1 MNTKETLQQM
11 QQLKFH
17 GMQASYSMQLE
28 LPIHQQLEA
37 HELIAQLIQAE
48 LLCRTNERTAYYLRL
63 AKLRLPAVA
72 EQVACSAARN
82 FTKQQLATL
91 LEGHYLRQ
99 GENILIT
106 GATGCGKSYL
116 ACALGHQACIQGYRT
131 TYLNMNRL
139 IEKITLSKLDGTYIK
154 YLNYLERQTLII
166 LDDFGLQ
173 SLNQD
178 VKLAL
183 LQILVSCHIYYDVYF
198 FVPCTKK
205 IMTTYKVTLTQAER
219 EELLSITKGGVHT
232 SKKVIHSLI
241 LLNCDEGEFADKVN
255 NEDVAKVLKIGLRTI
270 DRLKKKF
277 VEEGYE
283 AAMENRPTSRI
294 YDRKADGDVEAHLV
308 ALSCSK
314 APEGFARWSLRLL
327 AEKMV
332 ELQYVDDIS
341 YETVRRVLKKTNLS
355 PGK

>member
-1 MNTKETLQQM
+1 MNTNETLQQM

-17 GMQASYSMQLE
+17 GMQSSYSLQLE

-37 HELIAQLIQAE
+37 HELVAQLIQAE
-48 LLCRTNERTAYYLRL
+48 LLSRNNERTAYYLRL

-72 EQVACSAARN
+72 EEVECSAVRN
-82 FTKQQLATL
+82 FTRQQLLTL

-116 ACALGHQACIQGYRT
+116 ACALGHQACIQGHRT

-139 IEKITLSKLDGTYIK
+139 IEKINLSKLDGTYIK

-183 LQILVSCHIYYDVYF
+183 LQILEDRYAKRSIIITSQLPVSKWYEYINEPTLADAIMDRMTAQVHRVELKGESKRK
-198 FVPCTKK
+198 KK
-205 IMTTYKVTLTQAER
+205 IY
-219 EELLSITKGGVHT
+219 
-232 SKKVIHSLI
+232 
-241 LLNCDEGEFADKVN
+241 
-255 NEDVAKVLKIGLRTI
+255 
-270 DRLKKKF
+270 
-277 VEEGYE
+277 
-283 AAMENRPTSRI
+283 
-294 YDRKADGDVEAHLV
+294 
-308 ALSCSK
+308 
-314 APEGFARWSLRLL
+314 PE
-327 AEKMV
+327 
-332 ELQYVDDIS
+332 
-341 YETVRRVLKKTNLS
+341 T
-355 PGK
+355 

>member
-1 MNTKETLQQM
+1 MNTNETLQQM

-17 GMQASYSMQLE
+17 GMRTSYSLQLE

-48 LLCRTNERTAYYLRL
+48 LLSRNNERTAYYLRL

-72 EQVACSAARN
+72 EQVECSLVRN

-183 LQILVSCHIYYDVYF
+183 LQILEDRYAKRAVI
-198 FVPCTKK
+198 
-205 IMTTYKVTLTQAER
+205 
-219 EELLSITKGGVHT
+219 IT
-232 SKKVIHSLI
+232 SQLP
-241 LLNCDEGEFADKVN
+241 
-255 NEDVAKVLKIGLRTI
+255 VAKWYEYINEPTLADAIMDRMTAYVHRIELKGESR
-270 DRLKKKF
+270 RKKKNIS
-277 VEEGYE
+277 
-283 AAMENRPTSRI
+283 ENIPS
-294 YDRKADGDVEAHLV
+294 
-308 ALSCSK
+308 
-314 APEGFARWSLRLL
+314 
-327 AEKMV
+327 
-332 ELQYVDDIS
+332 
-341 YETVRRVLKKTNLS
+341 
-355 PGK
+355 